1 MSIEVRKANFDD
13 FSAFKMLWQFYQYH
27 QSSFSFEDID
37 EQGKFDIDE
46 SYLEEVLKGQDD
58 CNAYIVLSEQL
69 IIGFVTIEPA
79 EIIGKEMPELSDI
92 FILPK
97 YRNQGI
103 AALVIEQLMHT
114 KEYNEW
120 HVAVYLDDKNALSF
134 WEKHFKHPNYSNV
147 KKVKTPDSEEFHEFV
162 VQNA

>member
-27 QSSFSFEDID
+27 QSSFSLEDID
-37 EQGKFDIDE
+37 EQGKFYIDE
-46 SYLEEVLKGQDD
+46 SYLEEVLRGQDE

-69 IIGFVTIEPA
+69 IVGFVTVEPT
-79 EIIGKEMPELSDI
+79 EIMGEEMPELSDI

-103 AALVIEQLMHT
+103 AQLVIELLMHT

-120 HVAVYLDDKNALSF
+120 HVAVYRNDKNALSF
-134 WEKHFKHPNYSNV
+134 WEKHFKQSNYSGV
-147 KKVKTPDSEEFHEFV
+147 KKVKTSDSEEFHEFV